1 MVKVSVIVPVYNGE
15 KFIESCIKN
24 ILNQTLKEIELI
36 LVNDGSEDRTLD
48 ICKKYEKYDSRVILI
63 NQENHYQKD

>member
-15 KFIESCIKN
+15 EFIESCIKN

-36 LVNDGSEDRTLD
+36 VVNDGSKDNTLN
-48 ICKKYEKYDSRVILI
+48 ICKK
-63 NQENHYQKD
+63 